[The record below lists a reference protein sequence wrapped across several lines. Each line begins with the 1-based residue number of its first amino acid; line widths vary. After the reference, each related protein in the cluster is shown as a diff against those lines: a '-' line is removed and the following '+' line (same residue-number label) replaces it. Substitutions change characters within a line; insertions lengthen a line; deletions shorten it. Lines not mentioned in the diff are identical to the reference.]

1 MTKQTAIPC
10 TLMRGGTS
18 KGPFFL
24 ATDLPSDPALRDR
37 VLLAVMGSP
46 DPRQI
51 DGVGGAEPLT
61 SKVAIVSKSTRPDVD
76 VDYLFAQVSI
86 DKPLVDVSPNCG
98 NMLAGVGPF
107 AIAKGL
113 VAARDPVTR
122 VAIYMVNTG
131 NLAAAT
137 VQTPGGVVR
146 YDGDAAI
153 GGVPGTAAPI
163 EIDFLDTAGS
173 VCESLMP
180 TGKVR
185 DRVDGLEFTC
195 IDNGMPVV
203 VIPAAALGKTGYES
217 PQALD
222 ADTDFKG
229 RLEKLRLAVGP
240 LMGLGDVREKVV
252 PKMTLIAPPRAGGHV
267 CTRTFIPHRCHAAI
281 GVLGAV
287 SVATACVLPGSVATG
302 IVKPPS
308 AGGLSSFQWSTP
320 PGSSPSRSRSPA
332 RVPTSRWDARG
343 SCALRA
349 RCLKATRWCQERS
362 GRAGRFS
369 LLPLYGRDARSL
381 PGLRAR
387 CVRRESSGRRPIDSP
402 GPRSPVRKPETD
414 CLASAAADR

>member
-1 MTKQTAIPC
+1 MSKVNQTAIPC

-24 ATDLPSDPALRDR
+24 ASSLPADTALRDR

-61 SKVAIVSKSTRPDVD
+61 SKVAIVSKSTRSNVD

-86 DKPLVDVSPNCG
+86 EKPLVDVSPNCG

-107 AIAKGL
+107 AIEKGL
-113 VAARDPVTR
+113 VAASDPTTR

-131 NLAAAT
+131 NLAVAT
-137 VQTPGGVVR
+137 VQTPGGIVR
-146 YDGDAAI
+146 YDGDTAI
-153 GGVPGTAAPI
+153 AGVPGSAAPI

-173 VCESLMP
+173 VCESLLP
-180 TGKVR
+180 TGKAR
-185 DRVDGLEFTC
+185 DVVEGLGVTC

-203 VIPAAALGKTGYES
+203 VIPAAAFGKTGYES
-217 PQALD
+217 PQELD
-222 ADTDFKG
+222 ADSEFKR

-240 LMGLGDVREKVV
+240 LMGLGEVRDKVV

-287 SVATACVLPGSVATG
+287 SVATACVLPGSVASGIAKKPTG
-302 IVKPPS
+302 RPLIFSVEHPS
-308 AGGLSSFQWSTP
+308 GEFTVTLEISGEGADFKVG
-320 PGSSPSRSRSPA
+320 
-332 RVPTSRWDARG
+332 
-343 SCALRA
+343 
-349 RCLKATRWCQERS
+349 RS
-362 GRAGRFS
+362 GILRTARALFEGHALVPHS
-369 LLPLYGRDARSL
+369 IW
-381 PGLRAR
+381 
-387 CVRRESSGRRPIDSP
+387 SGP
-402 GPRSPVRKPETD
+402 
-414 CLASAAADR
+414 